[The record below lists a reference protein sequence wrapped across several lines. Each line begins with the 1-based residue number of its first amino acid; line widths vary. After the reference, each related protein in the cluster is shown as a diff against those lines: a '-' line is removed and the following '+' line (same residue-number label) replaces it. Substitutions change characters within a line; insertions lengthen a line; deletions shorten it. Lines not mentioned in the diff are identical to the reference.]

1 MDLLVSFKWIGFRD
15 TISNSNGHLNVL
27 QLFCRTNYF
36 NLESYFS
43 KLYISWLQISWNSPL
58 KCKIIFHW
66 QTIGAAFFLKQWGPY
81 NIAIWVIMP
90 LFIHSIHFQ
99 LFFNQLNQTQFHAVL
114 WCLIWF
120 LFRIQLERRGSLVC
134 LHSTVETLGLLSWH
148 LTCPLSALLN
158 LYGIL
163 PALLFFIIQ
172 TLND

>member
-1 MDLLVSFKWIGFRD
+1 M
-15 TISNSNGHLNVL
+15 
-27 QLFCRTNYF
+27 
-36 NLESYFS
+36 ESYFS
-43 KLYISWLQISWNSPL
+43 KLYISWMQILWNSPL

-81 NIAIWVIMP
+81 NIAIWVINA
-90 LFIHSIHFQ
+90 FIYSFHPFSIIFY
-99 LFFNQLNQTQFHAVL
+99 FNQLNQTQFHAVL

-163 PALLFFIIQ
+163 PALLFLIIQ